1 MSRSFYIVDVFTDR
15 AYAGNPLAVVA
26 DATGLT
32 TRRMQQIALEMNYSE
47 TTFILPARDRRPPRV
62 RIFTPRTELPFAG
75 HPAIGTAHVIRTEL
89 SRRPA
94 MNLTLRLGVGPLSV
108 VCEQRAAGDF
118 YWMRQP
124 PARFGRRVGA
134 GVAAAALGLEPA
146 DLVADWPVEEVSTGL
161 AFLIVPVRTRAVL
174 ERCRVD
180 PDRSAALLQK
190 LDAAGILAF
199 APEAAARAHAASVR
213 VFVDA
218 LGVPEDPATGSG
230 NGCLAA
236 YLARHRCLG
245 DSRVDVRVEQGWM
258 LGRPSTLYL
267 RATEMD
273 DSVDVRVGGGCVTVA
288 RGKLLHA

>member
-1 MSRSFYIVDVFTDR
+1 MSRRFYIVDVFTRR

-26 DATGLT
+26 DAEGLT

-47 TTFILPARDRRPPRV
+47 TTFILPRQAGRLPRV

-89 SRRPA
+89 SRRA
-94 MNLTLRLGVGPLSV
+94 RMNLTLQLGIGPISV
-108 VCEQRAAGDF
+108 VSDDRSGRDF

-124 PARFGRRVGA
+124 AARFGRRPG
-134 GVAAAALGLEPA
+134 AAAAASALGLKTA
-146 DLVADWPVEEVSTGL
+146 DLVAEWPIEEVSTGI
-161 AFLIVPVRTRAVL
+161 AFLIVPVRTRAAL

-180 PDRSAALLQK
+180 PDLSAALLNR
-190 LDAAGILAF
+190 LEADAILAF
-199 APEAAARAHAASVR
+199 APEAAAKGHAVSVR

-245 DSRVDVRVEQGWM
+245 DSRVDVCAEQGWM
-258 LGRPSTLYL
+258 LARPSTLHL
-267 RATEMD
+267 RATERD
-273 DSVDVRVGGGCVTVA
+273 GNVDVRVGGGCVTVA
-288 RGKLLHA
+288 RGKLL